1 MGLLKRV
8 TALYAVLHAAFSAWA
23 APGPGSPANG
33 LNASD
38 LFKSG
43 ILPIIVFVLAHIGVF
58 VPGNAAAIAAAA
70 FALDLLRRY
79 GPPGIPTVA
88 ELTAELKTS
97 GPAAPQEALPP
108 AP

>member
-1 MGLLKRV
+1 MNLIQRLKGV
-8 TALYAVLHAAFSAWA
+8 FALVHAAMAAWA
-23 APGPGSPANG
+23 APGHGSPANG

-58 VPGNAAAIAAAA
+58 VPGNAVAIAVAA

-88 ELTAELKTS
+88 ELGAFTAELKTTT
-97 GPAAPQEALPP
+97 PQEALPP